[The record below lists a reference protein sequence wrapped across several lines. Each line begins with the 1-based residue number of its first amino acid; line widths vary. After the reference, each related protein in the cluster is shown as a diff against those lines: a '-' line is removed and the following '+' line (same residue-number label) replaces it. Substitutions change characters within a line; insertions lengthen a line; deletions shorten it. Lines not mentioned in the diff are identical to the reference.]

1 MHRQRGPT
9 GFRSTPVEYR
19 RTRPHPHE
27 SLRAAW
33 GKSLLFRASAK
44 TVAVMALDSS
54 LYLHL
59 TDQFVHM
66 HGYRPGPS
74 EVRSWE
80 RSIPVLAAVLND
92 AGLGDVEVMLEYAL
106 PLNSKR
112 ADAVLAGVHPVT
124 GEPSYVVV
132 ELKQWSQAEPDEDDP
147 ALCRID
153 AYAHPV
159 LNPIEQVRRYCQYL
173 VDFNGA
179 VAEHPNRVSGVA
191 FLHNATEF
199 GVSGLRAIEVDG
211 RGQLF
216 TGDRRGEFLDH
227 LLARLSDKH
236 PGARAA
242 DELLAGKTVP
252 SKQLMAVAAQEVR
265 DREQFVLLDE
275 QQVAYRLV
283 LNAVRKAKRSDRKEI
298 VVVTGGP
305 GTGKSVIA
313 LSLLGELY
321 RQGIPALHATGSQS
335 FTKTMRKVAG
345 TRKREVQKLFTYFN
359 SFMTTERNTLDVL
372 ICDEAHR
379 IRETSA
385 NRFTSAAH
393 RTGRRQLD
401 ELIDV
406 ARVPVFL
413 LDEHQVVRPGEM
425 GTVDEIKAAAAAR
438 GLDCHVVPLQ
448 SQFRCGGSAAY
459 LRWVVRL
466 LGLEPGGPVV
476 WEPDDRM
483 RLLVADTPQEM
494 EAFLDARR
502 AQNYS
507 ARMSA
512 GYCWRWSPEPKP
524 GEPLPADVVIGEWS
538 RPWNLRGDRS
548 VSGAPPA
555 ALWATDPA
563 GFGQVGC
570 VYTAQ
575 GFEYDW
581 SGVIIGPDLVWRGDR
596 WVTDRTASKDPVF
609 KKATPDADVDR
620 LIRNTYKVLL
630 TRGMIGTIV
639 YSTDLE
645 TREKLREL
653 VGGVAREVA
662 VV

>member
-1 MHRQRGPT
+1 M
-9 GFRSTPVEYR
+9 
-19 RTRPHPHE
+19 
-27 SLRAAW
+27 
-33 GKSLLFRASAK
+33 LFRASAK
-44 TVAVMALDSS
+44 TVAVMALDGS
-54 LYLHL
+54 LFLHL

-74 EVRSWE
+74 ELRSWE
-80 RSIPVLAAVLND
+80 RSIPVLAAALND
-92 AGLGDVEVMLEYAL
+92 AGLGGVEVMLEYAL

-112 ADAVLAGVHPVT
+112 ADVVLAGVHPST

-132 ELKQWSQAEPDEDDP
+132 ELKQWSHVLPHEDDP
-147 ALCRID
+147 TLCHVKP
-153 AYAHPV
+153 YPHPV
-159 LNPIEQVRRYCQYL
+159 LNPIEQVRRYCDYL
-173 VDFNGA
+173 VNFNGA
-179 VAEHPNRVSGVA
+179 VAEHGHRISGVA

-199 GVSGLRAIEVDG
+199 DVAALREIEGDG
-211 RGQLF
+211 RGLLF
-216 TGDRRGEFLDH
+216 TGQRRGEFLDH
-227 LLARLSDKH
+227 LRARLSERH
-236 PGARAA
+236 SGASAA
-242 DELLAGKTVP
+242 DELLSGVTVP
-252 SKQLMAVAAQEVR
+252 SKQLMSVAAVEVR
-265 DREQFVLLDE
+265 ERQQFVLLDE
-275 QQVAYRLV
+275 QQVAYRMV
-283 LNAVRKAKRSDRKEI
+283 LNAVEKAKRADRKEI

-313 LSLLGELY
+313 LQLLGELY
-321 RQGIPALHATGSQS
+321 RRGTPALHATGSQS
-335 FTKTMRKVAG
+335 FTRTMRKVAG
-345 TRKREVQKLFTYFN
+345 SRKREVQDLFKYFN
-359 SFMTTERNTLDVL
+359 SFMTTEANSLDVL

-385 NRFTSAAH
+385 NRYTRAEH
-393 RTGRRQLD
+393 RTGKAQID

-425 GTVDEIKAAAAAR
+425 GTVADIEAAAAER
-438 GLDCHVVPLQ
+438 DIPCHVIPLE
-448 SQFRCGGSAAY
+448 SQFRCGGSDAY

-483 RLLVADTPQEM
+483 RLLVAGSPQEM
-494 EAFLDARR
+494 EEFLESRR
-502 AQNYS
+502 AQGYG

-512 GYCWRWSPEPKP
+512 GYCWPWSPEPKP
-524 GEPLPADVVIGEWS
+524 GHPLPLDVVIGDWA

-581 SGVIIGPDLVWRGDR
+581 SGVIIGPDLLWRGDR
-596 WVTDRTASKDPVF
+596 WVTDRTASKDPAF
-609 KKATPDADVDR
+609 KRSTPDDDVDR

-630 TRGMIGTIV
+630 TRGMVGTIV
-639 YSTDLE
+639 WSTDAE
-645 TREKLREL
+645 TLEKLREL
-653 VGGVAREVA
+653 AGERSGERVSTV
-662 VV
+662 

>member
-1 MHRQRGPT
+1 M
-9 GFRSTPVEYR
+9 
-19 RTRPHPHE
+19 
-27 SLRAAW
+27 
-33 GKSLLFRASAK
+33 LFRASAQ
-44 TVAVMALDSS
+44 TVAAMALDSS

-59 TDQFVHM
+59 TERFVRL
-66 HGYRPGPS
+66 HGYRPGIS
-74 EVRSWE
+74 EMRSWK
-80 RSIPVLAAVLND
+80 RSIPELAAALND
-92 AGLGDVEVMLEYAL
+92 AGLGDVEVMLEYSL

-112 ADAVLAGVHPVT
+112 ADAVLAGAHPVT

-132 ELKQWSQAEPDEDDP
+132 ELKQWSQAEPHEDDP
-147 ALCRID
+147 TLCHVD
-153 AYAHPV
+153 PYAHPV
-159 LNPIEQVRRYCQYL
+159 LNPIEQVRRYCEYL
-173 VDFNGA
+173 VNFNGA
-179 VAEHPNRVSGVA
+179 VAGHPGRVSGVA
-191 FLHNATEF
+191 FLHNATES
-199 GVSGLRAIEVDG
+199 GISGLRAVELDDA
-211 RGQLF
+211 GQLF
-216 TGDRRGEFLDH
+216 TGTRRGEFLES
-227 LLARLSDKH
+227 LRAKLSDKH

-242 DELLAGKTVP
+242 DELLSGKTVP
-252 SKQLMAVAAQEVR
+252 SKQLMAAAAQEVR
-265 DREQFVLLDE
+265 EREQFILLDE

-283 LNAVRKAKRSDRKEI
+283 LNAVLKAKRSDHKE
-298 VVVTGGP
+298 VLVVTGGP

-321 RQGIPALHATGSQS
+321 RQGVPAVHATGSQS

-345 TRKREVQKLFTYFN
+345 SRKREVQELFKYFN
-359 SFMTTERNTLDVL
+359 SFMSAEQNTLDVL

-385 NRFTSAAH
+385 NRYTSAAH
-393 RTGRRQLD
+393 RTGRRQID

-406 ARVPVFL
+406 ARVPVFF

-425 GTVDEIKAAAAAR
+425 GTVDEIKAAAATK
-438 GLDCHVVPLQ
+438 GLDCHVVPLE
-448 SQFRCGGSAAY
+448 SQFRCGGSDAY

-466 LGLEPGGPVV
+466 LDLEPGGPVV

-483 RLLVADTPQEM
+483 QLLVVDSPQEM
-494 EAFLDARR
+494 EAFLAARR
-502 AQNYS
+502 AQKHS
-507 ARMSA
+507 ARISA

-524 GEPLPADVVIGEWS
+524 GAPLPPDVLIGDWA

-581 SGVIIGPDLVWRGDR
+581 SGVIIGPDMVWRGDR
-596 WVTDRTASKDPVF
+596 WVTDRAASKDPVF
-609 KKATPDADVDR
+609 TKSTTTDAYVDR

-630 TRGMIGTIV
+630 TRGMIGTVV

-653 VGGVAREVA
+653 AGGRLDREPA
-662 VV
+662 IL